1 MDEDVKRKQSRLLQ
15 AQEQSSPFLPL
26 NLLPGPGLPL
36 PPLCQDEILDLTYS
50 PPSNSIPDLVLNPET
65 RALCFSSE
73 PPLQPQQPPQQQHR
87 LSFGFGHAP
96 GLEGSTAPG
105 PSLHE
110 PPALPLPAPLQ
121 QPQED
126 FLQQDGNINFR
137 EILEDMLR
145 TLNEPSQENM
155 LPAERQ
161 SVIQFTG
168 PFSGF

>member
-15 AQEQSSPFLPL
+15 AQEQSSLFPLPL
-26 NLLPGPGLPL
+26 PILPGPGLPL
-36 PPLCQDEILDLTYS
+36 PTLCQDEILDLTYS

-87 LSFGFGHAP
+87 LSFGFG
-96 GLEGSTAPG
+96 LEGSTAPG

-110 PPALPLPAPLQ
+110 PPALPPPAPLQ

-145 TLNEPSQENM
+145 TLNGPSQENM

-161 SVIQFTG
+161 SVIQFSSG
-168 PFSGF
+168 PFSNF